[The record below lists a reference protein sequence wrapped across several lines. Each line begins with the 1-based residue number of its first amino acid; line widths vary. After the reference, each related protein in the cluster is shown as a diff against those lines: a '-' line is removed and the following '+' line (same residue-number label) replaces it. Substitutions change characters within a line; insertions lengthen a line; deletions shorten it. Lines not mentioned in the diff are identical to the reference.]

1 MNIKPNV
8 EILKEPKGFIK
19 GIELVSL
26 RQDCALWRL
35 IDNTLYSLVLVA
47 NCYTEIA
54 VILALSTFIFE
65 LSAVKVH
72 GCPMFS
78 QYGTIRG

>member
-1 MNIKPNV
+1 MKPNI

-35 IDNTLYSLVLVA
+35 IDNALIIPCTLQYWLQ
-47 NCYTEIA
+47 IA
-54 VILALSTFIFE
+54 TLKSALF
-65 LSAVKVH
+65 
-72 GCPMFS
+72 
-78 QYGTIRG
+78 YR

>member
-1 MNIKPNV
+1 MNMKPNI

-35 IDNTLYSLVLVA
+35 IDNALIIPRTL
-47 NCYTEIA
+47 
-54 VILALSTFIFE
+54 
-65 LSAVKVH
+65 
-72 GCPMFS
+72 
-78 QYGTIRG
+78 